1 MRIGDWSSDVCSS
14 DLTAGGANSIAIGA
28 SASATADRS
37 IVLGLNAMSAEINSV
52 ALGAN
57 SVADRDNVVAVGASS
72 NQRQIIYVAAGVQA
86 TDAVN
91 VSQHKGLTTALGG
104 GANVDGTQGAVTGPS
119 YEIGRASCGERGCQY
134 V

>member
-57 SVADRDNVVAVGASS
+57 SVADRANVVAVGASS

-86 TDAVN
+86 TNAVN
-91 VSQHKGLTTALGG
+91 VSQLKGLNPALGG
-104 GANVDGTQGAVTGPS
+104 RSNVDAPPGAVPGPTNAPN
-119 YEIGRASCGERGCQY
+119 GN
-134 V
+134 